1 MSTTT
6 RHLSETTN
14 IDGWNMRAH
23 ARIRVLIAHADPL
36 IAAGL
41 AASLREHGFDVLGL
55 DSEAAFKHPNAHA
68 VAGADVAVADYD
80 SGLGLLGSRGRRH
93 DRVMILTHRDGEAE
107 ICHALEQGAVGYLLH
122 GCSVT
127 EILHGIRLMSD
138 GGIVLGPLVASR
150 VAESIKQREPL
161 TSRELDILRRM
172 MFGLSNKSMA
182 RALGLAVGTVKTHV
196 KSVLRKLG
204 VANRTHAVAVAQR
217 RGILPRESAAP
228 PRVVRLGGIG
238 NGKPASPASGQSQL
252 VNSMRNGRT
261 SESKFDPVGNR

>member
-1 MSTTT
+1 MKLPTTT
-6 RHLSETTN
+6 RRLSEDTN
-14 IDGWNMRAH
+14 INGWNMRTH
-23 ARIRVLIAHADPL
+23 TRIRVLIAHADPL

-55 DSEAAFKHPNAHA
+55 DSEPAFKDPNADA
-68 VAGADVAVADYD
+68 VAGADVAVTDYD
-80 SGLGLLGSRGRRH
+80 SGLGLLGSRGTSH

-122 GCSVT
+122 GCSVA

-150 VAESIKQREPL
+150 VAERMKQRELL
-161 TSRELDILRRM
+161 TNRELDILRRM

-182 RALGLAVGTVKTHV
+182 SALDLAVGTVKTHV

-204 VANRTHAVAVAQR
+204 AANRTHAVAVAQR
-217 RGILPRESAAP
+217 RGILPQGESLSADAAGQKPPAISQCLIGSIAP
-228 PRVVRLGGIG
+228 PAMARR
-238 NGKPASPASGQSQL
+238 KPSA
-252 VNSMRNGRT
+252 
-261 SESKFDPVGNR
+261 